1 MKRAKPAAAKPDAAG
16 SAAAKPA
23 TEQSPGGR
31 RWRMPAEWEPHDATW
46 IAWPHEK
53 SDWPGKFGPIPW
65 VYTEIVR
72 HLHTGEFVHILVN
85 DRATE
90 ARVRRQLALASVDLE
105 RLRFFR
111 IPTNRVW
118 TRDYGPM
125 FVVSQDGKLGINNWR
140 FNAWAKYD
148 NWQRDDK
155 VATRAAELLEI
166 RHLPAPTRNGLRNTP
181 IVVLEGGSIDV
192 NGSGCL
198 LTTEECLLSK
208 VQERNPGMT
217 REEYEQVFARHLGVR
232 KVLWLG
238 NGVAGDDTHGHIDD
252 LARFVGPHTVVAAVE
267 GNESDANYRPLQEN
281 LERLRGMTDERGRAL
296 EVIELPMPAP
306 LVFRGQ
312 RLPASYANFYI
323 ANEKVLVPTFNDPHD
338 RIALGILADLFLER
352 QVVGIHA
359 VDLVWGLGTLH
370 CMTQQQPAARAT
382 PKRASVEA

>member
-1 MKRAKPAAAKPDAAG
+1 
-16 SAAAKPA
+16 
-23 TEQSPGGR
+23 
-31 RWRMPAEWEPHDATW
+31 MPAEWEPHDATW

-53 SDWPGKFGPIPW
+53 SDWPGKFATIPW
-65 VYTEIVR
+65 VYAEIVR
-72 HLHTGEFVHILVN
+72 HLHTGELVHILVN

-90 ARVRRQLALASVDLE
+90 TRARRLLALAAVDFQHV
-105 RLRFFR
+105 RFFR

-125 FVVSQDGKLGINNWR
+125 FVVSGGGNSDEGSSGAGETGDGELGINNWR

-155 VATRAAELLEI
+155 VAARAAELLGV

-181 IVVLEGGSIDV
+181 VVVLEGGSIDV
-192 NGSGCL
+192 NGRGCL
-198 LTTEECLLSK
+198 LTTEECLLSD
-208 VQERNPGMT
+208 VQERNPGMS
-217 REEYEQVFARHLGVR
+217 RAEYEQVFARHLGVR

-238 NGVAGDDTHGHIDD
+238 RGVAGDDTHGHIDD
-252 LARFVGPHTVVAAVE
+252 MARFVGPHTVVAAVE
-267 GNESDANYRPLQEN
+267 ENENDANYRPLQDN
-281 LERLRGMTDERGRAL
+281 LERLRGMSDECGRAL
-296 EVIELPMPAP
+296 EVVELPMPAP

-323 ANEKVLVPTFNDPHD
+323 ANEKVLVPTFNDAHD

-370 CMTQQQPAARAT
+370 CMTQQQPAVKEGRVRR
-382 PKRASVEA
+382 KSEA